1 MTRARRKMRARCAA
15 PCAQRAAMPQT
26 FNVGSR
32 SWFVD
37 LTAWAFIVFGS
48 AACVVVVLQYAAVGS
63 LLPVWGTTLP
73 PATALLLQHLP
84 WVLGAAGA
92 LSLLLLVAAVGLLL
106 RLEWARRVAIGVLV
120 LAIVA
125 NLAGLWLQ
133 HELVQALVSRA
144 ADLSMLPAAVRGL
157 FDGFAFAAQGL
168 ALLLTLA
175 GCLLLAW
182 MIRALSSPAVRQEFA

>member
-1 MTRARRKMRARCAA
+1 
-15 PCAQRAAMPQT
+15 MPQT

-32 SWFVD
+32 SWFVN

-73 PATALLLQHLP
+73 PATALLLANLP
-84 WVLGAAGA
+84 WVLGAAGT
-92 LSLLLLVAAVGLLL
+92 LSLLVMVAAVGLLM

-125 NLAGLWLQ
+125 NLGGLWLQ

-144 ADLSMLPAAVRGL
+144 ADSTVLPAAVRGL

-175 GCLLLAW
+175 ACALLAW
-182 MIRALSSPAVRQEFA
+182 IIRGLSSPDVRQEFA